1 MEFTV
6 STKLDMVNAIQ
17 RLKQGDIPTYVIK
30 HRLGTTYY
38 TVDFEQYEKGGS
50 DFYHKT
56 SSSEPIVNPY
66 YVEPKKE
73 EPEQELPQEVTSEQ
87 PVMDEITEQPVVE
100 ESVEEP
106 VVEEEQ
112 PEVNKDITEDNN
124 SVLNLQEQQNA
135 NGVLESDNTQK
146 ENTES
151 EEVIQDEWSKWV
163 QLQQDYEKA
172 QQEIVELTQQNIEA
186 VNRNIE
192 IQKEIESLIVEKQ
205 QLQEELDKLKS
216 SKEEIPAGI
225 EDLCDY
231 DLEDIIDE
239 IITRGFSIELTRTAK
254 C

>member
-135 NGVLESDNTQK
+135 NGVSESDNTQK

>member
-1 MEFTV
+1 M
-6 STKLDMVNAIQ
+6 
-17 RLKQGDIPTYVIK
+17 
-30 HRLGTTYY
+30 
-38 TVDFEQYEKGGS
+38 
-50 DFYHKT
+50 
-56 SSSEPIVNPY
+56 
-66 YVEPKKE
+66 
-73 EPEQELPQEVTSEQ
+73 
-87 PVMDEITEQPVVE
+87 
-100 ESVEEP
+100 
-106 VVEEEQ
+106 
-112 PEVNKDITEDNN
+112 
-124 SVLNLQEQQNA
+124 NLQEQQNA
-135 NGVLESDNTQK
+135 NGVSESDNTQK

-172 QQEIVELTQQNIEA
+172 QKEIESLIQKIAELTQQNIEA

-192 IQKEIESLIVEKQ
+192 IQVEKQ

-216 SKEEIPAGI
+216 SKEEIPVGI